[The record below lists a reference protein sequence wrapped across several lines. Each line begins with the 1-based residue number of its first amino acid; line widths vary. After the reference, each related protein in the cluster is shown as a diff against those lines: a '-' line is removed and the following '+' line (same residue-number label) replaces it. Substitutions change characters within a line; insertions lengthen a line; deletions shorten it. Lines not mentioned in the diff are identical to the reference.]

1 MAHQAGLA
9 KALAALDQACG
20 LGALDEAGLGEA
32 EGAAPG
38 LGEVAAGALL
48 GLATSAIDA

>member
-9 KALAALDQACG
+9 KALAALDQVCG

-32 EGAAPG
+32 EGAAKG
-38 LGEVAAGALL
+38 VREVAAGALL
-48 GLATSAIDA
+48 GLATRAIDA